1 MIRRPPRSTLFPY
14 TTLFR
19 SRPGALSGPAPPR
32 AMDILMR
39 LLTQIPAFDPD
50 GDLNVVIET
59 PKGSHNK
66 YAYDEEFGTFRF
78 KAVMPEGNLFPH
90 DFGFVPST
98 LGGDGDPLD
107 VLVLLD
113 VSLPVGCLLS
123 ARPLGVIEAEQRERN
138 GKTERNDRLLA
149 VATKAR
155 THAHVHRL
163 EDLRPGLLDEIEAF
177 FGHYNA
183 LSGRSFTPV
192 GRGGPERAREL
203 VEAGIAAQRQRGGC
217 GAAG

>member
-1 MIRRPPRSTLFPY
+1 MK
-14 TTLFR
+14 
-19 SRPGALSGPAPPR
+19 
-32 AMDILMR
+32 
-39 LLTQIPAFDPD
+39 LLTRIPAYGPD

-66 YAYDEEFGTFRF
+66 YAYDEEYGTFRF
-78 KAVMPEGNLFPH
+78 QGVMPEGNLFPH

-98 LGGDGDPLD
+98 LGEDGDPLD

-123 ARPLGVIEAEQRERN
+123 ARPLGVIEAEQRERD
-138 GKTERNDRLLA
+138 GKVERNDRLLA

-183 LSGRSFTPV
+183 LSGRRFTPL

-203 VEAGIAAQRQRGGC
+203 VEAGIAARRKKGGC

>member
-1 MIRRPPRSTLFPY
+1 MK
-14 TTLFR
+14 
-19 SRPGALSGPAPPR
+19 
-32 AMDILMR
+32 

-66 YAYDEEFGTFRF
+66 YAYDEEFGAFRF

-98 LGGDGDPLD
+98 LGEDGDPLD

-123 ARPLGVIEAEQRERN
+123 ARPLGVIEAEQRERD
-138 GKTERNDRLLA
+138 GAVERNDRLLA

-163 EDLRPGLLDEIEAF
+163 EDLRPGLLDEVEGYF
-177 FGHYNA
+177 RHYNA
-183 LSGRSFTPV
+183 LSGCSFTPL

-203 VEAGIAAQRQRGGC
+203 VEAGVAAKRKKGGR
-217 GAAG
+217 GAAS

>member
-1 MIRRPPRSTLFPY
+1 MK
-14 TTLFR
+14 
-19 SRPGALSGPAPPR
+19 
-32 AMDILMR
+32 
-39 LLTQIPAFDPD
+39 LLTDIPAFGPG

-66 YAYDEEFGTFRF
+66 YAYDEEFGAFRF
-78 KAVMPEGNLFPH
+78 QGVMPEGNLFPH

-98 LGGDGDPLD
+98 LGEDGDPLD

-113 VSLPVGCLLS
+113 VPLPVGCLLS
-123 ARPLGVIEAEQRERN
+123 ARPLGVIEAEQRERD
-138 GKTERNDRLLA
+138 GKVERNDRLLA

-163 EDLRPGLLDEIEAF
+163 GDLRPGLLDEIEAF

-183 LSGRSFTPV
+183 LSGRRFTPL
-192 GRGGPERAREL
+192 GRGGPERARAL
-203 VEAGIAAQRQRGGC
+203 IEAGVAAKRKRGQTQS
-217 GAAG
+217 AA

>member
-1 MIRRPPRSTLFPY
+1 M
-14 TTLFR
+14 
-19 SRPGALSGPAPPR
+19 
-32 AMDILMR
+32 
-39 LLTQIPAFDPD
+39 
-50 GDLNVVIET
+50 
-59 PKGSHNK
+59 
-66 YAYDEEFGTFRF
+66 FRF

-90 DFGFVPST
+90 DFGFIPST
-98 LGGDGDPLD
+98 LGEDGDPLD

-113 VSLPVGCLLS
+113 VPLPVGCLLS
-123 ARPLGVIEAEQRERN
+123 ARPLGVIEAEQRERD

-183 LSGRSFTPV
+183 LSGRRFNACGARRPRA
-192 GRGGPERAREL
+192 GARARRGGHRRAQEGR
-203 VEAGIAAQRQRGGC
+203 VNRCRPSRPAASPGPGSS
-217 GAAG
+217 A

>member
-1 MIRRPPRSTLFPY
+1 MN
-14 TTLFR
+14 
-19 SRPGALSGPAPPR
+19 
-32 AMDILMR
+32 
-39 LLTQIPAFDPD
+39 LLTRIPAFDPD

-78 KAVMPEGNLFPH
+78 QGVMPEGNLFPH

-98 LGGDGDPLD
+98 LGEDGDPLD
-107 VLVLLD
+107 VLVPLD
-113 VSLPVGCLLS
+113 VPLPVGCLLS
-123 ARPLGVIEAEQRERN
+123 ARPLGVIEAEQRERD
-138 GKTERNDRLLA
+138 GKVERNDRLLA

-183 LSGRSFTPV
+183 LSGRRFMPL

-203 VEAGIAAQRQRGGC
+203 VEAGIAAGRKKGGC

>member
-1 MIRRPPRSTLFPY
+1 
-14 TTLFR
+14 
-19 SRPGALSGPAPPR
+19 
-32 AMDILMR
+32 MR
-39 LLTQIPAFDPD
+39 LLTQIPAFDSD

-78 KAVMPEGNLFPH
+78 QGVMPEGNLFPH

-98 LGGDGDPLD
+98 LGEDGDPLD

-123 ARPLGVIEAEQRERN
+123 ARPLGVIEAEQRERD
-138 GKTERNDRLLA
+138 GKVERNDRLLA

-163 EDLRPGLLDEIEAF
+163 EDLRPGLLDEVEGYF
-177 FGHYNA
+177 RHYNA
-183 LSGRSFTPV
+183 LSGCSFTPL

-203 VEAGIAAQRQRGGC
+203 VEAGVAAKRKRSRTQS
-217 GAAG
+217 AA

>member
-1 MIRRPPRSTLFPY
+1 MK
-14 TTLFR
+14 
-19 SRPGALSGPAPPR
+19 
-32 AMDILMR
+32 

-50 GDLNVVIET
+50 GNLNVVVET

-66 YAYDEEFGTFRF
+66 YSYDEEYGVFRF
-78 KAVMPEGNLFPH
+78 KAVMPEGNLFPY

-98 LGGDGDPLD
+98 LGEDGDPLD

-113 VSLPVGCLLS
+113 VALPVGCLLS
-123 ARPLGVIEAEQRERN
+123 ARPLGVIEAEQRERD
-138 GKTERNDRLLA
+138 GRTARNDRLLA

-155 THAHVHRL
+155 THAHVRRL

-177 FGHYNA
+177 FGHYDA
-183 LSGRSFTPV
+183 LSGRGFTPV

-203 VEAGIAAQRQRGGC
+203 VEAGVAAKREKGGC
-217 GAAG
+217 SAPD

>member
-1 MIRRPPRSTLFPY
+1 MK
-14 TTLFR
+14 
-19 SRPGALSGPAPPR
+19 
-32 AMDILMR
+32 R
-39 LLTQIPAFDPD
+39 LTDIPAFDPG

-66 YAYDEEFGTFRF
+66 HAYDEEVGAFRF
-78 KAVMPEGNLFPH
+78 QGVMPEGNLFPH

-98 LGGDGDPLD
+98 LGEDGDPLD

-113 VSLPVGCLLS
+113 VPLPVGCLLS
-123 ARPLGVIEAEQRERN
+123 ARPLGVIEAEQWERG
-138 GKTERNDRLLA
+138 GKAERNDRLLA

-183 LSGRSFTPV
+183 LNGGSFTPLA
-192 GRGGPERAREL
+192 RGGPERAREL
-203 VEAGIAAQRQRGGC
+203 VEAGVAAKRKRGRTQS
-217 GAAG
+217 AA

>member
-1 MIRRPPRSTLFPY
+1 MN
-14 TTLFR
+14 
-19 SRPGALSGPAPPR
+19 
-32 AMDILMR
+32 
-39 LLTQIPAFDPD
+39 LLTRIPAFDPD

-66 YAYDEEFGTFRF
+66 YAYDEAFGAFRF

-98 LGGDGDPLD
+98 LGEDGDPLD
-107 VLVLLD
+107 VLILLD
-113 VSLPVGCLLS
+113 VSLHVGCLLS
-123 ARPLGVIEAEQRERN
+123 ARPLGVIEAEQRERD
-138 GKTERNDRLLA
+138 GKAERNDRLLA

-183 LSGRSFTPV
+183 LSGRRFTPL
-192 GRGGPERAREL
+192 GRGGPERARAL
-203 VEAGIAAQRQRGGC
+203 VEAGVAAKRKGGRTQS
-217 GAAG
+217 AA

>member
-1 MIRRPPRSTLFPY
+1 MK
-14 TTLFR
+14 
-19 SRPGALSGPAPPR
+19 
-32 AMDILMR
+32 

-66 YAYDEEFGTFRF
+66 YAYNEDFGAFCF

-98 LGGDGDPLD
+98 LGEDGDPLD

-123 ARPLGVIEAEQRERN
+123 ARPLGVIEAEQRERD
-138 GKTERNDRLLA
+138 GKVERNDRLLA

-192 GRGGPERAREL
+192 GRGGPERARAL
-203 VEAGIAAQRQRGGC
+203 VHAGIAARRKKGGC

>member
-1 MIRRPPRSTLFPY
+1 ML
-14 TTLFR
+14 
-19 SRPGALSGPAPPR
+19 
-32 AMDILMR
+32 
-39 LLTQIPAFDPD
+39 
-50 GDLNVVIET
+50 
-59 PKGSHNK
+59 
-66 YAYDEEFGTFRF
+66 
-78 KAVMPEGNLFPH
+78 PEGSLLPYG
-90 DFGFVPST
+90 FGFIPST
-98 LGGDGDPLD
+98 LGEDGDPFD

-138 GKTERNDRLLA
+138 GEVERNDRLLA

-177 FGHYNA
+177 FSHYNA
-183 LSGRSFTPV
+183 LNGRSFTPV

-203 VEAGIAAQRQRGGC
+203 VEAGIAAQRKKGG
-217 GAAG
+217 